1 MQVLLLRLNSQKD
14 NAVLSCSLRKLL
26 GKLVCT
32 QSALDELKRN
42 MTVGTELKWQW
53 LDDKGDEN
61 FLSLS
66 FFFQCSSLEHF
77 LIVADDQPLQT
88 WSLMLPHG

>member
-26 GKLVCT
+26 GRLVCT

-42 MTVGTELKWQW
+42 MTVGTELKWRW

-61 FLSLS
+61 FLAPS
-66 FFFQCSSLEHF
+66 FFFNVHFWSIFLLLLMTSLCK
-77 LIVADDQPLQT
+77 
-88 WSLMLPHG
+88 HGP

>member
-14 NAVLSCSLRKLL
+14 SAVLSCSLRKLL
-26 GKLVCT
+26 GRLVCA

-61 FLSLS
+61 FLALS
-66 FFFQCSSLEHF
+66 FFFNVHFWSISL
-77 LIVADDQPLQT
+77 LLLMT
-88 WSLMLPHG
+88 SLCKHGP